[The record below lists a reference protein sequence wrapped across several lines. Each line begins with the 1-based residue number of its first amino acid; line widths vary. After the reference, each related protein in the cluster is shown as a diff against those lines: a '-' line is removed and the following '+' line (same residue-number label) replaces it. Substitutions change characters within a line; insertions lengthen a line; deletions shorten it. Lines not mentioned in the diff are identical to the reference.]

1 MNGVNKI
8 RGLYSFNH
16 RAYFFNPVYVSFQK
30 NQLLRMTKFLVPTD
44 FSDTSKNA
52 ARFAVQAV
60 ANAKDKDSTIILYN
74 LHDVVAA
81 GSDGSLLT
89 ETENDR
95 LTILTEA
102 LENLKSELLTL
113 GNVKIDIVLEAGSSL
128 VDSLERYV
136 RHHGIDLVIMGITG
150 ATRLEQI
157 FMGSNT
163 LNLVDKGIGP
173 VMIVPPDATYH
184 PIKNIVLASDLKDVE
199 TTTPVAPIRSVL
211 QLFGASLHIV
221 NVDSEHYVEITDE
234 YKSEKA
240 KMEKMFSGYS
250 PEFYFIRQYDFQ
262 EAISQFSVDRS
273 IDAIIIVPKRN
284 SFLSGLFKTS
294 HTKKLAYH
302 SHIPI
307 VAIHE

>member
-1 MNGVNKI
+1 MK
-8 RGLYSFNH
+8 
-16 RAYFFNPVYVSFQK
+16 
-30 NQLLRMTKFLVPTD
+30 KFLVPTD

-60 ANAKDKDSTIILYN
+60 ANEKDATIILYN

-95 LTILTEA
+95 IIVLTEA
-102 LENLKSELLTL
+102 LKNLKDELLTL
-113 GNVKIDIVLEAGSSL
+113 SPSAKIEIVLEGGSSL
-128 VDSLERYV
+128 VDSLDRYV
-136 RHHGIDLVIMGITG
+136 RHHGIDLVLMGITG

-163 LNLVDKGIGP
+163 LNLVDKGICP
-173 VMIVPPDATYH
+173 VMIIPPDATYH
-184 PIKNIVLASDLKDVE
+184 PIRNIALASDLKEVE
-199 TTTPVAPIRSVL
+199 TTTPVAPIKGVL
-211 QLFGASLHIV
+211 KIFNASLHVV
-221 NVDSEHYVEITDE
+221 NVDSEHYVDITDE
-234 YKSEKA
+234 YKAERA
-240 KMEKMFSGYS
+240 KLEKMFAGYN

-262 EAISQFSVDRS
+262 EAISQFSIDRA